1 MKGFSKEDKLSLG
14 YDLDLENSC
23 ISYISQ
29 TQKQYF
35 YYALNYALKNNEKSV
50 QVNRVKF
57 YFDFE
62 KMQVAIGTS
71 VKNAEI
77 YKIKKIRR

>member
-14 YDLDLENSC
+14 YDLE
-23 ISYISQ
+23 
-29 TQKQYF
+29 
-35 YYALNYALKNNEKSV
+35 SV